1 MALKVKCKCGTM
13 LKVPS
18 AMADKRIT
26 CPGCQKGFIL
36 PAAKFAAM
44 GGAAKPSAAP
54 TRAATA
60 SPASS
65 QIAPAP
71 VTHAASPPADSPES
85 SRLAL
90 GAGTEPTE
98 LDLTP
103 SNLDSELV
111 PSSADLLSDL
121 ALSESNAVAELS
133 LAEPAPVLRNDP
145 LAEMPSGPEKT
156 CRSCGKSY
164 PNKAK
169 ICVPC
174 GIDLKTGRSLLT
186 AEDSH
191 IDSAYIAAEK
201 TINIISWIF
210 WLGLY
215 PIASE
220 AFGTKKPQLI
230 RGVAI
235 FTILTSF
242 WFFVCEWTDSPKMHS
257 LKNAMLWSGN
267 AQPDPNQILALYATT
282 SFGNSEAFFD
292 KLDRFE
298 EEDEE
303 AYDEDE
309 VEDDEADSDSGESDH
324 ESAADDESAELDS
337 EESDEEPGLNSASS
351 AAAKSLKSSKSKD
364 ANREMPPE
372 MKPPAM
378 SFEDAVF
385 AAHNALP
392 ESERCIG
399 QFHWWQTI
407 TNAFFHADL
416 LHLASN
422 LLFLLVFGCRVN
434 ALIGTAKSAI
444 VYPILAVAGSVAH
457 MISASDQP
465 PHPLLGASGAI
476 MGLSGMYLVFFPVH
490 KVHVAAWVRLGLMFG
505 FRLKYQIYER
515 RGFWVVLFY
524 IAFDVFYTVFR
535 IEDNVAHWAHLG
547 GFICGMVV
555 ALILLIT
562 RQVNARGGDIFS
574 VMLGQRA
581 WALIGKPR

>member
-1 MALKVKCKCGTM
+1 MALKVKCKCGMM

-18 AMADKRIT
+18 AMADERVT
-26 CPGCQKGFIL
+26 CPGCKKGFIL
-36 PAAKFAAM
+36 PAAKFAEL
-44 GGAAKPSAAP
+44 GGAAKSSAAAPSRAASASSAAP
-54 TRAATA
+54 VRSATIPRVKA
-60 SPASS
+60 E
-65 QIAPAP
+65 APAIDARS
-71 VTHAASPPADSPES
+71 AASAPSVPHAEPA
-85 SRLAL
+85 
-90 GAGTEPTE
+90 E

-103 SNLDSELV
+103 ANLDVELA
-111 PSSADLLSDL
+111 PSGADLLSDL
-121 ALSESNAVAELS
+121 AQSENTAAAELI
-133 LAEPAPVLRNDP
+133 LAEPAPVSSADP
-145 LAEMPSGPEKT
+145 LAEMPTGPAKI

-169 ICVPC
+169 ICVAC
-174 GIDLKTGRSLLT
+174 GIDLQTGRSLLT

-191 IDSAYIAAEK
+191 IDSAYVAAEK

-220 AFGTKKPQLI
+220 AFGTKKPHLI
-230 RGVAI
+230 RGVAVL
-235 FTILTSF
+235 TILTSF
-242 WFFVCEWTDSPKMHS
+242 WFFAYEWTGSPRMQS
-257 LKNAMLWSGN
+257 FKNVLLWSGN
-267 AQPDPNQILALYATT
+267 GQPDPNQILALYATT
-282 SFGNSEAFFD
+282 SLGNSEEFFD
-292 KLDRFE
+292 KLNQLEYRDDDDDE
-298 EEDEE
+298 EE
-303 AYDEDE
+303 YD
-309 VEDDEADSDSGESDH
+309 AGSDSEETDR
-324 ESAADDESAELDS
+324 ESAANQDAARLESQ
-337 EESDEEPGLNSASS
+337 ESDEGPSEDSTSS
-351 AAAKSLKSSKSKD
+351 AVTTSLNNSKSKGSKGKTLP
-364 ANREMPPE
+364 AK
-372 MKPPAM
+372 KPPAP
-378 SFEDAVF
+378 SLEDAVF

-399 QFHWWQTI
+399 RFHWWQTI

-416 LHLASN
+416 IHLASN

-434 ALIGTAKSAI
+434 ALIGNAKSAI

-490 KVHVAAWVRLGLMFG
+490 KVHVAAWVRLGLMFK
-505 FRLKYQIYER
+505 FRLHYQVYER

-524 IAFDVFYTVFR
+524 IAFDIVYTVFR

-555 ALILLIT
+555 ALILLMA
-562 RQVNARGGDIFS
+562 RQVNARGGDLLS

-581 WALIGKPR
+581 WALVGKPG